1 MGESF
6 ESLCR
11 LYEVLE
17 RLSSRNEIID
27 LMSGYFKRLTLEELE
42 AVVRLSTTG
51 FEEALNVS
59 WATVVEALKGAYGFD
74 LEEFRKAFDETGDVG
89 SAVKAVLERR
99 RGPRQTLLSFKPL
112 TVAELYSSLREIS
125 RVKGLGS
132 RARRLRMLRGLFGKV
147 SPLEAK
153 YLVRILLG
161 DLRIGVKEGLVAR
174 ALAKAFQVPYD
185 VFEKAFMLSG
195 DLAETALTAKIKGVE
210 GLLGTSYRPFNP
222 IKPMLAGMAYSV
234 REVLDEFKG
243 EAAFEYKLDGARV
256 QIHFFDGR
264 VKVFSRRLKDVTVS
278 LPEVVAVVEKTPSLE
293 NCVLEGEVIAVDP
306 DGRPLPFQELMHRFK
321 RVRWVEEEA
330 RRLPVR
336 LYLFDILVADGVL
349 MIDRPY
355 LERRHLLVEKAG
367 SIPVVN
373 CLITQ
378 DVEEAERFYKSS
390 LEMGH
395 EGLVAKKLGST
406 YHPGVRGR
414 DWLKVKATL
423 DNLDLVIVGGEYG
436 YGRRYRWISDYYLAA
451 LDPSTGGFVVVGKT
465 FKGLTDAEFEELT
478 RVLKKDV
485 VRREGR
491 RVWVN
496 PRVVVEVAYNE
507 VQKSPKY
514 PSGFAL
520 RFARIVRI
528 RWDKRVEEA
537 DTIDRIREIY
547 RRQFERKSMSPR
559 I

>member
-6 ESLCR
+6 ENLCR
-11 LYEVLE
+11 LYEALE
-17 RLSSRNEIID
+17 RLNSRNEIID
-27 LMSGYFKRLTLEELE
+27 LMSGYFKQLTCEELE

-59 WATVVEALKGAYGFD
+59 WATVVEALKGAYDFD

-99 RGPRQTLLSFKPL
+99 QGPRQTLLAFKPL
-112 TVAELYSSLREIS
+112 TVTELYSSLREIS
-125 RVKGLGS
+125 RVKGPGS
-132 RARRLRMLRGLFGKV
+132 RTKRLRMLKGVFGKT
-147 SPLEAK
+147 SPPEVK

-195 DLAETALTAKIKGVE
+195 DLAETALTAKVKGVE

-264 VKVFSRRLKDVTVS
+264 VRVFSRRLKDVTVS
-278 LPEVVAVVEKTPSLE
+278 LPEVVAVVKKTPSLE
-293 NCVLEGEVIAVDP
+293 NCVLEGEVVAVDSS
-306 DGRPLPFQELMHRFK
+306 GRPLPFQELMHRFK
-321 RVRWVEEEA
+321 RVKGVEEEA

-349 MIDRPY
+349 TIDMPY
-355 LERRHLLVEKAG
+355 LKRRRLLVEKAG
-367 SIPVVN
+367 SIPVVD

-378 DVEEAERFYKSS
+378 DIEEAERFYKSS

-395 EGLVAKKLGST
+395 EGLVAKRLGST

-451 LDPSTGGFVVVGKT
+451 LDPSTGGFAVVGKT
-465 FKGLTDAEFEELT
+465 FKGLTDTEFEGLT
-478 RVLKKDV
+478 RILKKDI

-537 DTIDRIREIY
+537 DTIDRVREIY
-547 RRQFERKSMSPR
+547 RKQFERKSMPP
-559 I
+559 